1 MPVLVN
7 FYGDSPILAN
17 VRSVLVDLGGVEPP
31 SEQLNLSHAKIFR
44 PVVNKMSIMVN
55 TIPQS

>member
-31 SEQLNLSHAKIFR
+31 SEQLILGHAKILICEC
-44 PVVNKMSIMVN
+44 NDDQSKHSI
-55 TIPQS
+55 